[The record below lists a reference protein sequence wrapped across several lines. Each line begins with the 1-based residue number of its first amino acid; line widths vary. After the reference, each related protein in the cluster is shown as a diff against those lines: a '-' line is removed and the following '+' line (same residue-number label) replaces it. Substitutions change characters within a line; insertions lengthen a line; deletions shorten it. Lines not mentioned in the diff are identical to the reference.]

1 MNVLV
6 VHIRLFRS
14 LIVRVFSGFS
24 GEMSKVWFYL
34 ETVLFFFFLPVND
47 FAWINFFSSSSIFFL
62 LFYVIEVCKG
72 IPTVALFHYRL

>member
-34 ETVLFFFFLPVND
+34 EIVLFFFFFYLLM
-47 FAWINFFSSSSIFFL
+47 ILRGSTIFL
-62 LFYVIEVCKG
+62 LLPSFFFC
-72 IPTVALFHYRL
+72 FM